1 MIKIYYIEYEDSIK
15 FFKDNLD
22 YQVSFDMIKNEY
34 TYEGFKKVL
43 KSKKYKF
50 INLIKNW
57 IIFI

>member
-50 INLIKNW
+50 INLIKN
-57 IIFI
+57 